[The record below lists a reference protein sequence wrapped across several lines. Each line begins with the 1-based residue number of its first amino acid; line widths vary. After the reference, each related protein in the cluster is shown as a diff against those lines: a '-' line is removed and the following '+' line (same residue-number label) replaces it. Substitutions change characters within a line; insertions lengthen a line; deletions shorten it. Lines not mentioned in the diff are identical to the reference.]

1 MLRTAAFLSLKE
13 KKIQKAQFRSK
24 PKAALTLEVQLD
36 FNECTLIID
45 ASNASKVIL
54 KLGQK
59 RQGGKIRL
67 VNIAASNRAQQYIE
81 QRARGAYIISTC

>member
-1 MLRTAAFLSLKE
+1 MNIDHDVRNSIYRTGRAATLRARLTLGTATFLSLEE

-24 PKAALTLEVQLD
+24 PKDVLPPEVKLD
-36 FNECTLIID
+36 FNGCTLIID

-59 RQGGKIRL
+59 G
-67 VNIAASNRAQQYIE
+67 
-81 QRARGAYIISTC
+81 